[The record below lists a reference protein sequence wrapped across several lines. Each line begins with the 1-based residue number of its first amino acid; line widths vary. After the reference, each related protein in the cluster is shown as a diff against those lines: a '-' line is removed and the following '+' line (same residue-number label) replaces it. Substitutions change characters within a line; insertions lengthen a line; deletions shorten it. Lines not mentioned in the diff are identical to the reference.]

1 MRKIS
6 KKLVREQLEETLNK
20 LKVLKYFNP
29 PPFGWIKA
37 LRSGLN
43 MSGRQ
48 LANRIGVTKQ
58 SISRMEQDEVTGSIT
73 IKSMRKVAEGLDC
86 VFVYGF
92 VPRTSLENTVR
103 TKSEQVARDRMKRI
117 DRTMSLEEQNIKKEN
132 IEKLINDDVK
142 KMIEKMPRTLWD

>member
-1 MRKIS
+1 MKIS
-6 KKLVREQLEETLNK
+6 KRSVREQLEETLNK
-20 LKVLKYFNP
+20 LKVLKHFNP

-48 LANRIGVTKQ
+48 LANRIGVSKQ
-58 SISRMEQDEVTGSIT
+58 SISRMEHDEVTGSIT
-73 IKSMRKVAEGLDC
+73 IKTMRKVAEGLDC

-92 VPRTSLENTVR
+92 VPRTSLEDTVR

-117 DRTMSLEEQNIKKEN
+117 DSTMRLEEQHIKEEN
-132 IEKLINDDVK
+132 IEKLISEDVN
-142 KMIEKMPRTLWD
+142 KMVEKMPRNLWD

>member
-1 MRKIS
+1 MRIS
-6 KKLVREQLEETLNK
+6 KRLIREQLEETLNK
-20 LKVLKYFNP
+20 LKVLKHFNP

-37 LRSGLN
+37 VRSGLN

-48 LANRIGVTKQ
+48 LANRIGVSKQ

-73 IKSMRKVAEGLDC
+73 IKTMRKVAEGLDC

-117 DRTMSLEEQNIKKEN
+117 DRTMSLEEQNIKEEN
-132 IEKLINDDVK
+132 LEKLINEDVK
-142 KMIEKMPRTLWD
+142 KMVEKMPRTLWD